1 MIKMH
6 IRITLLAVL
15 SCLLTASYGG
25 NWPQWRGPNL
35 NGYSEEQHLPT
46 SWSTTENIVWKT
58 PLPEWSGATPIIWES
73 RIFLNVASGDQL
85 SLWCL
90 DRDTGKVLWRSS
102 MGDGNVKL
110 RKQNM
115 SSPSPV
121 TDGTR
126 VWALT
131 GTGVLKAFDFGGK
144 ELWARRLQ
152 EDYGPF
158 GLNWGYASSPLL
170 YGDRLFIQV
179 LHGMKTDEP
188 SYVMA
193 VDGETGT
200 TLWRVTRPTDAI
212 RESPDSYTTPALLN
226 YGSRK
231 EIVVSGGDYVTGHD
245 LNSGKEL
252 WRAAGLNP
260 EKKRANRMI
269 ASPTVNKDMIY
280 APSRRNP
287 LLAFRAQPADSSVPE
302 VLWLTDKGPDVP
314 SPVSDGKYLYI
325 VDDKGIIWCRDA
337 LSGKEYWGPERIET
351 GTYSASPVVAD
362 GKVYATSED
371 GVTSVVVAGPK
382 FKLLAVNDLQGYT
395 LSSPAISDG
404 QIFIR
409 TDSHL
414 YCIGERGADSK

>member
-1 MIKMH
+1 MH
-6 IRITLLAVL
+6 VHIVPL
-15 SCLLTASYGG
+15 SILVSLLTPSFGG

-35 NGYSEEQHLPT
+35 NGFSEEQSLPT
-46 SWSTTENIVWKT
+46 NWSTAENIVWKT
-58 PLPEWSGATPIIWES
+58 PLPEWSGATPIVWQN
-73 RIFLNVASGDQL
+73 RIFLNIASGDQL
-85 SLWCL
+85 ALWCL
-90 DRDTGKVLWRSS
+90 DRETGEILWRSS
-102 MGDGNVKL
+102 IGGGNVKM

-131 GTGVLKAFDFGGK
+131 GTGVLKAFDFEGK
-144 ELWARRLQ
+144 ELWVRRLQ

-170 YGDRLFIQV
+170 YKDRLVIQV

-193 VDGETGT
+193 INKEDGS

-231 EIVVSGGDYVTGHD
+231 EIVISGGDYVTGHD
-245 LNSGKEL
+245 FSSGEEL

-260 EKKRANRMI
+260 QKRRANRMV
-269 ASPTVNKDMIY
+269 ASPTVNEDMIY
-280 APSRRNP
+280 VPSRRNP
-287 LLAFRAQPADSSVPE
+287 LLAFRARSTGSSVPE
-302 VLWLTDKGPDVP
+302 LLWLTEDGPDVP
-314 SPVSDGKYLYI
+314 SPVSDGKYLYV
-325 VDDKGIIWCRDA
+325 VDDKGIMWCRDA
-337 LSGKEYWGPERIET
+337 FSGKEYWGPERLQP

-371 GVTSVVVAGPK
+371 GVTSVVAAGPE
-382 FKLLAVNDLQGYT
+382 FKLLAVNDLGGYT
-395 LSSPAISDG
+395 LSSPAVSDG

-409 TDSHL
+409 TDTHL
-414 YCIGERGADSK
+414 YCIAERASAQ